1 MPTYNSSV
9 PWDYNNISWKSHL
22 ITREYISN
30 ELLVSFHRLPWSC
43 TKRRTKYT
51 EVTTDGDN
59 PPGHNP
65 HFPMNS
71 QTLPWNICNNKIHF
85 QNFLNHSHPSNQ
97 NINFTRNSQTIFTN
111 RIKFSSIT
119 GFNEFPQTNKNEA
132 STRDINWINLSTT
145 RREESRKPT

>member
-1 MPTYNSSV
+1 MIAMPTYNSSV

-85 QNFLNHSHPSNQ
+85 QNCLNNSRSSNQ
-97 NINFTRNSQTIFTN
+97 NINFTQNSQTESNSARLQGLTN
-111 RIKFSSIT
+111 FHAQKKKKT
-119 GFNEFPQTNKNEA
+119 KPQ
-132 STRDINWINLSTT
+132 
-145 RREESRKPT
+145 REI